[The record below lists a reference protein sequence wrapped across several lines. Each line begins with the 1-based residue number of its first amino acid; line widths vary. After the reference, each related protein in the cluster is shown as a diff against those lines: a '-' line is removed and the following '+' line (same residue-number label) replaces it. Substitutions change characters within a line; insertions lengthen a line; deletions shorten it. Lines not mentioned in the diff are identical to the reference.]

1 MKFNTKY
8 KFDKVS
14 GFHFSKPSLTDQS
27 QAYDSD
33 INNIVKASGVV
44 QTQTNEPIYGA
55 EFNPNM
61 FNDALNVVTNA
72 KSEFE
77 KLPAY
82 VRREFDNDIQKFVS
96 FVDSVPGD
104 ELKAKKAVQLGIYKP
119 EILET
124 FKTVNTVEQ
133 NLVQPTDTAVTQT
146 ASGYSAVS
154 E

>member
-8 KFDKVS
+8 KYDKVS
-14 GFHFSKPSLTDQS
+14 GFHFNKPSLTDQS

-44 QTQTNEPIYGA
+44 QTQSQEPIFGS
-55 EFNPNM
+55 EFNPNIY
-61 FNDALNVVTNA
+61 NDALNVVANA

-96 FVDSVPGD
+96 FVDSVPTD
-104 ELKAKKAVQLGIYKP
+104 EAKAKKAVNLGIYKS
-119 EILET
+119 EILDT
-124 FKTVNTVEQ
+124 FKNVAQTME
-133 NLVQPTDTAVTQT
+133 QPTVQSETKT
-146 ASGYSAVS
+146 ASGSSAVS

>member
-8 KFDKVS
+8 KFDKVT
-14 GFHFSKPSLTDQS
+14 GFHFNKPSLTDQS

-44 QTQTNEPIYGA
+44 QTQTSEPIYGA

-61 FNDALNVVTNA
+61 FNEALNVVTNA
-72 KSEFE
+72 RSEFE

-133 NLVQPTDTAVTQT
+133 KLVQPTETAATQT

>member
-8 KFDKVS
+8 KYDKVS
-14 GFHFSKPSLTDQS
+14 GFHFNKPSLTDQS

-44 QTQTNEPIYGA
+44 QTQANEPIFGS
-55 EFNPNM
+55 EFNPNIY
-61 FNDALNVVTNA
+61 NDALNVVANA

-96 FVDSVPGD
+96 FVDSVPTD
-104 ELKAKKAVQLGIYKP
+104 ESKAKKAVNLGIYKP
-119 EILET
+119 EILDT
-124 FKTVNTVEQ
+124 FKNVAQTME
-133 NLVQPTDTAVTQT
+133 QPTVQSETKT
-146 ASGYSAVS
+146 ASGSSAVS